1 MLKPPLGG
9 SVLVVSSTHGEL
21 GGPIEDPSEHKSG
34 VPLNAPPE
42 VEVDETKYVYI
53 YFWGW

>member
-53 YFWGW
+53 CF